1 MSSTSS
7 MPTLMRTSS
16 GSTPAA
22 SQRLGREL
30 AVGRA
35 TGVDDERARVAD
47 VGQVRAQLDAADERL
62 ARLAPALAA
71 EGEHRARALR
81 QVLARERVVRVV
93 REAGVADPAHPR
105 VEVEP
110 LRDLLRVGH
119 VGLHPQR
126 QRLHALQDQEGVE
139 RRQHAAEVA
148 QALDAQ
154 LGGEAV
160 LAEVVP
166 EAQVA
171 VGGDRLGHH
180 REVAVVPRE
189 AAGVDDRAADRGA
202 VAAEVLGRRVQD
214 DVGAE
219 VQRPAQVRATRAWS
233 RRRAGRPRRA
243 RPSPAPRGRRPCRPG
258 WPRSRC
264 RRASCGR
271 AGPRRRTPAGRRAR
285 RTSSRCRA
293 GAGSR

>member
-16 GSTPAA
+16 GRTPAA
-22 SQRLGREL
+22 SQRLGAEL
-30 AVGRA
+30 AVRRRA
-35 TGVDDERARVAD
+35 GVDDERARVAD

-71 EGEHRARALR
+71 EGEHRARALG
-81 QVLARERVVRVV
+81 QVLLRERVVRVV
-93 REAGVADPAHPR
+93 RQAGVAHPAHAR
-105 VEVEP
+105 VGVEP
-110 LRDLLRVGH
+110 LGDRLRVGD
-119 VGLHPQR
+119 VRLHPQR
-126 QRLHALQDQEGVE
+126 QRLHALQDQERVE

-171 VGGDRLGHH
+171 VGRDRLGHH
-180 REVAVVPRE
+180 REVAVVPGE
-189 AAGVDDRAADRGA
+189 AARVDDRAADRRA
-202 VAAEVLGRRVQD
+202 VAAEVLGRGVQD

-219 VQRPAQVRATRAWS
+219 VQRAAEVRA
-233 RRRAGRPRRA
+233 RRASSRPRAARPRRA
-243 RPSPAPRGRRPCRPG
+243 RPAPSAS
-258 WPRSRC
+258 RS
-264 RRASCGR
+264 A
-271 AGPRRRTPAGRRAR
+271 TVPAGLA
-285 RTSSRCRA
+285 TISV
-293 GAGSR
+293 